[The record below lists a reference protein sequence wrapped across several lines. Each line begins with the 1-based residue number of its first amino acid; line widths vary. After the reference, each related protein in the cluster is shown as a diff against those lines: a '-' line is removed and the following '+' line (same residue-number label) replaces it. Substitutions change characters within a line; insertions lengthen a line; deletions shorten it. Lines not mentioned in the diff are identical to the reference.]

1 MFINTVPEKNEGI
14 FKEQEK
20 ERKKNSEWENKY
32 DWILL
37 WFLEL
42 ILLEIPQSCQSY
54 MTIIHKTLL
63 L

>member
-1 MFINTVPEKNEGI
+1 MKGFSKNKRK
-14 FKEQEK
+14 KE
-20 ERKKNSEWENKY
+20 KNSEWENKY

-42 ILLEIPQSCQSY
+42 ILLEIPQSCQSH